1 MLADDVGIL
10 FQPTHTLG
18 KILLLLVVI
27 LYYIKFCLD
36 IIQIESTTKSKTN
49 LFSELNNLYTK
60 LALLKKRA
68 FLKDFL
74 IDRVSDSNHKTYS
87 MKISLLPNQV
97 LLIPETYL
105 FKIPWEIQ
113 AQFKILSNAELRYT

>member
-1 MLADDVGIL
+1 
-10 FQPTHTLG
+10 
-18 KILLLLVVI
+18 
-27 LYYIKFCLD
+27 
-36 IIQIESTTKSKTN
+36 

-68 FLKDFL
+68 FLKDFS
-74 IDRVSDSNHKTYS
+74 IDRVSDINHKTYS

-105 FKIPWEIQ
+105 FKIPWDIQ

>member
-1 MLADDVGIL
+1 MFADDVGIL
-10 FQPTHTLG
+10 FQPAHTLG

-49 LFSELNNLYTK
+49 LFGELNNLYTK
-60 LALLKKRA
+60 LAMLKKRA
-68 FLKDFL
+68 FLKDFV
-74 IDRVSDSNHKTYS
+74 IDKVSDSNYKIYS

-105 FKIPWEIQ
+105 FKIPWDIQ